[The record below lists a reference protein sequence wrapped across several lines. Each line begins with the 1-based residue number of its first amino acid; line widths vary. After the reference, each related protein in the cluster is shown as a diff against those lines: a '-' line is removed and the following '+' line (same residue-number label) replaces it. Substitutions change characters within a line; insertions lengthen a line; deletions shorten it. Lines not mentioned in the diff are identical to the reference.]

1 MRVHECMTTPVI
13 TIEKSESVE
22 NAFEKMRQHRVHHL
36 VVLDQHRVVGIVS
49 DSDTGS
55 EKLKPYTTM
64 KGLLVEDVM
73 SEPAHCIEPDTTI
86 REAANKMRGSHIGC
100 LPVLEHDELVGMV
113 TTTDL
118 LDLLGQ
124 GAERVVGTAEK
135 QPVSRENPGRKPASF
150 NPKLSKY

>member
-22 NAFEKMRQHRVHHL
+22 SAFEKMRQNRVHHL
-36 VVLDQHRVVGIVS
+36 VVVERRQVVGVIS

-55 EKLKPYTTM
+55 EKVKPYTTM

-73 SEPAHCIEPDTTI
+73 SEPAYCVAPDSTI
-86 REAANKMRGSHIGC
+86 REVANKLRGNRIGC
-100 LPVLEHDELVGMV
+100 LPVVENDELVGVV

-124 GAERVVGTAEK
+124 GVERIVGTAAK
-135 QPVSRENPGRKPASF
+135 QPVSRENPGSKPASF
-150 NPKLSKY
+150 NPRLGKY